1 MKMVAA
7 GATRVGSSNSVKI
20 LEEAQQMASGKR

>member
-1 MKMVAA
+1 MVEA

-20 LEEAQQMASGKR
+20 YEEAMQMASGKR

>member
-1 MKMVAA
+1 MVAA

-20 LEEAQQMASGKR
+20 LEEATEMASGKR